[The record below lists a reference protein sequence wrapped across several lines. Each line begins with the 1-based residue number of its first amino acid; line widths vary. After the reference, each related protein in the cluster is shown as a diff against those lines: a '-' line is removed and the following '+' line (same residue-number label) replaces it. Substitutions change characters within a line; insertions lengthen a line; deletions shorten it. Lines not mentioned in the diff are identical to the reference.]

1 MTTLTLE
8 SAKPRLDIRELE
20 IPDVKLFVPKR
31 FSDVRGCF
39 CETWCERVFRENVEN
54 VIFVQ
59 DNQSLSVNR
68 GTVRGLH
75 LQKPPEA
82 QGKLVRVLRG
92 SILDVA
98 VDVRRGSPTYTQYV
112 AVKLDA
118 AEGAQLWIPPGFLHG
133 YCTLEDNTEVFYKVT
148 SYYSPSHE
156 VGVRWND
163 PEININWP
171 IEAESAVLSQKD
183 QLNPVLR
190 DLPDFFCYWDER
202 GSNDQDY

>member
-1 MTTLTLE
+1 MGTLTLE
-8 SAKPRLDIRELE
+8 SEKPRLDIRELE

-31 FSDVRGCF
+31 FGDVRGCF
-39 CETWCERVFRENVEN
+39 CETWSERLFRENVAN

-59 DNQSLSVNR
+59 DNQSLSVNK

-75 LQKPPEA
+75 LQKPPAA

-98 VDVRRGSPTYTQYV
+98 VDVRRGSPTYKQSV
-112 AVKLDA
+112 SVKLDA

-133 YCTLEDNTEVFYKVT
+133 YCTLEDDTEVFYKVT

-156 VGVRWND
+156 VGVLWSD
-163 PEININWP
+163 SEINIKWP

-183 QLNPVLR
+183 LLNPVLS

-202 GSNDQDY
+202 GPTIKEY